1 MLAACGFDMK
11 FQYVLP
17 GWEGSATDARI
28 LQHALSRPD
37 GLIVPPGINHNNTM
51 FKISSW
57 FLYVKVT
64 SPAHLFGYRPLLLG
78 GCWLP

>member
-1 MLAACGFDMK
+1 MTQNVLAACGFDMK

-37 GLIVPPGINHNNTM
+37 GLIIPTGTKSLIIM
-51 FKISSW
+51 FNPILRSSW
-57 FLYVKVT
+57 MYGNRVYV
-64 SPAHLFGYRPLLLG
+64 SP
-78 GCWLP
+78 W